1 MKYTLAAILIL
12 AAFAIYP
19 ALANDVTLK
28 TSQSE
33 YTFPA
38 GEEARVPFVV
48 DSSFPKT
55 NVGTLEYTL
64 TRKQSQKGFSFSQTN
79 SQSQSFPISPG
90 SSQNAITLSS
100 DDPAEF
106 EVSLYMHYR
115 DSGKDYV
122 SALPPFT
129 VKFISNQTSQNQG
142 SSGSS
147 QGSTSSQSGNS
158 GSPLTST
165 TSEEKS
171 AGLGQSSDPFDEMDQ
186 QMNAL
191 QQQNQQMMQ
200 QMLSSKGMSS
210 SGSGSRSQPQNAQ
223 QTLQNNQMNAQSSA
237 LQQQLAQET
246 SQNKKDQQEL
256 ADKMHQDP
264 LLSQVNQDLKNAG
277 YQQKDGSISAEGK
290 GAGSVSAQYQND
302 KNQGVS
308 LEGDIQNGSL
318 EKLTASSNESL
329 PIPSTLANDPK
340 YQAEKK
346 NLQQAG
352 YNQTGGTQTITPNE
366 SVINE
371 QYNNPDGKNA
381 TISSIIRNGTVESV
395 TVKKEDETPIGWYI
409 GIILLILLI
418 CLCCWAAYRYYQK
431 QGVEPEEALP
441 VLVEPVD
448 VKTKTEELLIN
459 AEKAISEDRIKDAYV
474 FFGQAI
480 RFFIS
485 QTRGSGTAHTT
496 EEIISLAKTHGMDVK
511 IIAPILERCMM
522 VEYARSTGSSEEATG
537 FIRDIRT
544 FVKEYFPEESLE

>member
-129 VKFISNQTSQNQG
+129 VKFVSNQTSQNQ
-142 SSGSS
+142 GSS
-147 QGSTSSQSGNS
+147 QGSTSSQSGNG
-158 GSPLTST
+158 GSPLTSI

-171 AGLGQSSDPFDEMDQ
+171 AGQGQSSDPFDEMDK
-186 QMNAL
+186 QMSAL

-200 QMLSSKGMSS
+200 QMLSSNGMSS
-210 SGSGSRSQPQNAQ
+210 SGSGSRSQSQNAQ
-223 QTLQNNQMNAQSSA
+223 QALQNNQMNAQSSA

-246 SQNKKDQQEL
+246 SQNRKDQQEL

-264 LLSQVNQDLKNAG
+264 LLSQVNKDLKSAG
-277 YQQKDGSISAEGK
+277 YQQKEGSISAEGK
-290 GAGSVSAQYQND
+290 GEGTVLAQYQND

-352 YNQTGGTQTITPNE
+352 YNQTGGTQTITHNE

-371 QYNNPDGKNA
+371 QYSNPDGKNA

-395 TVKKEDETPIGWYI
+395 TVKKDDETPIGWYF

-418 CLCCWAAYRYYQK
+418 CLCCWAGYRYYQK
-431 QGVEPEEALP
+431 RDLEPEEELP
-441 VLVEPVD
+441 VLIEPVD
-448 VKTKTEELLIN
+448 VRTKTEELLIN

-474 FFGQAI
+474 LFGQAI

-485 QTRGSGTAHTT
+485 QTKGSGTSHTT
-496 EEIISLAKTHGMDVK
+496 EEILSLAKSQGMDVK
-511 IIAPILERCMM
+511 IITPILERCMM
-522 VEYARSTGSSEEATG
+522 VEYARSTGTSEEATG

-544 FVKEYFPEESLE
+544 FVKKYCPEESVE